1 MAEGDDKIVGSGN
14 LQAIPATL
22 DGTGTITQIDLEKV
36 AAEQNIG
43 NETDVSP
50 KDKLAFAKG
59 VLGFIFILAVLA
71 GVARVW
77 AVEEA
82 GKDIF
87 DAATT
92 LLLPVVTLVLG
103 FYFGRNDNNQTGG

>member
-1 MAEGDDKIVGSGN
+1 MSEGKDKTSGVNNLQVGSATIVG
-14 LQAIPATL
+14 
-22 DGTGTITQIDLEKV
+22 TGSVTQIDLEEV

-77 AVEEA
+77 ASKEA

-103 FYFGRNDNNQTGG
+103 FYFGRNDNNQNG

>member
-1 MAEGDDKIVGSGN
+1 MAEGSDEISGAGN
-14 LQAIPATL
+14 IQSGPSTISGAGA
-22 DGTGTITQIDLEKV
+22 ITQINLEEV

-43 NETDVSP
+43 NEDVSP
-50 KDKLAFAKG
+50 KDKLALAKG
-59 VLGFIFILAVLA
+59 VLFFIFILAILA
-71 GVARVW
+71 GVARVF
-77 AVEEA
+77 AEVEA

-103 FYFGRNDNNQTGG
+103 FYFGRNDNNQTS

>member
-1 MAEGDDKIVGSGN
+1 MAEGDDKLTGEGN
-14 LQAIPATL
+14 LQSRPTTIA
-22 DGTGTITQIDLEKV
+22 GTGEIINLGEV

-50 KDKLAFAKG
+50 KDKLAFAKW
-59 VLGFIFILAVLA
+59 VLFFIFILAVLA
-71 GVARVW
+71 GVARVC
-77 AVEEA
+77 ADVEA

-103 FYFGRNDNNQTGG
+103 FYFGRNDNNQTG